1 MITLKQEITLNE
13 FDAWNGGAD
22 TLAVLSSGEITA
34 IGYQIAEEYENG
46 LTPTELNDILW
57 FERDMIA
64 DWLGYEDFDELL
76 EDKNA

>member
-13 FDAWNGGAD
+13 FDAWSGGAD

-46 LTPTELNDILW
+46 LTPGELNDILW

-64 DWLGYEDFDELL
+64 EWLGYEDFDELL